1 MGPAPSQPQDPA
13 PPAGEATQLL
23 ASLKR
28 GEAAASGRL
37 LELIY
42 AELKSLAAAALRG
55 ERADHTLQPTA
66 LVHEAWLRL
75 VDQTRVEWQGR
86 AHFLGTAALAMRR
99 VLVDHARARGREK
112 RGGGAARV
120 PLEGER
126 IPAPTGLDLELDV
139 LALDRGLEE
148 LARHSERA
156 ARVVELRF
164 FAGLSEEDTA
174 EVLGVARATVTR
186 DWRAARAWLS
196 DWLQRGA

>member
-1 MGPAPSQPQDPA
+1 VAPPSERGDPA
-13 PPAGEATQLL
+13 PPPSEATQLL
-23 ASLKR
+23 TALAR
-28 GEAAASGRL
+28 GEAASSARL
-37 LELIY
+37 LEVIY
-42 AELKSLAAAALRG
+42 AELKTLAAAALRG

-75 VDQTRVEWQGR
+75 VDQTRVAWQGR

-99 VLVDHARARGREK
+99 VLVDHARARGRAK
-112 RGGGAARV
+112 RGGGAERV
-120 PLEGER
+120 PLEGELAA
-126 IPAPTGLDLELDV
+126 APSGLDLELDV
-139 LALDRGLEE
+139 LALDRGLAE

-196 DWLQRGA
+196 DWLQREA

>member
-1 MGPAPSQPQDPA
+1 VAPSSE
-13 PPAGEATQLL
+13 PAGAAREPSEATRLL
-23 ASLKR
+23 GALGR
-28 GEAAASGRL
+28 GESGASEKL
-37 LELIY
+37 LEVVY
-42 AELKSLAAAALRG
+42 AELKNLAAASLRG

-75 VDQTRVEWQGR
+75 VDQTRVEWRNR

-112 RGGGAARV
+112 RGSGAQRE
-120 PLEGER
+120 PLESDLAQVPG
-126 IPAPTGLDLELDV
+126 GLDLELDV
-139 LALDRGLEE
+139 LALDQGLEE
-148 LARHSERA
+148 LARHSARA

-164 FAGLSEEDTA
+164 FAGLTEEETA
-174 EVLGVARATVTR
+174 DVLGVARPTVTR